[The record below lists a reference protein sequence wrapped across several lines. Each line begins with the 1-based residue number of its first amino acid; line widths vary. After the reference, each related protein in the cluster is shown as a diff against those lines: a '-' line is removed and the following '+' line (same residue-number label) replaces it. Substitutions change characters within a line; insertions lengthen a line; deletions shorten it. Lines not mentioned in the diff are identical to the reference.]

1 LKPWFFFTLLLS
13 KCLNWKIYCDDH
25 SSLSLVHQSISTLK
39 EKPKS
44 SISNRTKRSALF
56 LVTNIPVHNIL
67 KGPFEY
73 LSIPVYTSTRENST
87 ILSISG
93 LVKDPYQAESPCILY
108 LGGYPSGGDGYL
120 SWIHSY
126 FDRMKTKTH
135 KKLG

>member
-56 LVTNIPVHNIL
+56 LVANIPVHNIL
-67 KGPFEY
+67 KGPFW
-73 LSIPVYTSTRENST
+73 IPIYTCLYFNSW
-87 ILSISG
+87 
-93 LVKDPYQAESPCILY
+93 KLY
-108 LGGYPSGGDGYL
+108 RFIDLRPGKGPLPSGVSLYTLLRGVPQWGRWLPLVNPQLLWPNENKDA
-120 SWIHSY
+120 
-126 FDRMKTKTH
+126 
-135 KKLG
+135 